1 MSGRANSNESSAL
14 TLADQAVHLLRGR
27 GRSALINYYVGSLPF
42 ALGLLYFWSDMSR
55 NPSAEWY
62 CAPAAAGLALLF
74 VWMKVWQARFGRRLW
89 SVMQHASEEQWGA
102 RRYLTTA
109 ARQAALHATGMVVLP
124 ISAIVAFPLGWTYAF
139 YQNASILE
147 SPECG
152 GLRELGRAAAR
163 QAALWPG
170 QNHLLLT
177 ILSLFGLFVF
187 LNLGIG
193 ILLLP
198 HLLKRLLG
206 IETVFTLSGLGML
219 NTTFF
224 AILVMLTYLCVDPMV
239 KAAYVLRCFYGLSRQ
254 SGDDLRAGLKPF
266 LKTPLAVLVL
276 FFLLMATQPPSGV
289 QAAEPSVTAQP
300 GLKLQVRGQQLDGAI
315 EQVLQQRRFAWRLP
329 REKTSQKP
337 TEQGW
342 LGHTLQWIVDGIKA
356 IGKVMGHWF
365 KALWDWFDRMLP
377 KPKPVDK
384 STGTSVRAVIEV
396 ILYALGTILCTL
408 LGIALFRRC
417 RRSRAIVFPVA
428 EKESLGTVDLNDESI
443 SAADL
448 PTDRWQ
454 AMARTLLDQQ
464 EYTAA
469 LRALYLSTLASL
481 GESRRLVIARYKSN
495 QEYYRELNRRAHAE
509 PEVQRIFGRCMTVF
523 ESAWYGAHPVSP
535 QQIDQFLED
544 QQEIADRVGLPFA
557 H

>member
-1 MSGRANSNESSAL
+1 VELAMSRRAHDNEPSAL
-14 TLADQAVHLLRGR
+14 ALAEQAVHLLRGR
-27 GRSALINYYVGSLPF
+27 GRAALIDYYLGSLPF

-55 NPSAEWY
+55 NPSAGWY

-89 SVMQHASEEQWGA
+89 AVLQHAPEEQWSA
-102 RRYLTTA
+102 RRYLITA

-124 ISAIVAFPLGWTYAF
+124 ISAVVAFPIGWTYAF

-147 SPECG
+147 SPECS
-152 GLRELGRAAAR
+152 GLRELGRTAAR

-193 ILLLP
+193 IVLLP

-206 IETVFTLSGLGML
+206 IETVFTLSGLGIL

-224 AILVMLTYLCVDPMV
+224 AILVMLTYLCVDPIV
-239 KAAYVLRCFYGLSRQ
+239 KSAYVLRCFYGMSRR

-266 LKTPLAVLVL
+266 LKIPLAILALL
-276 FFLLMATQPPSGV
+276 FFLMAQPPTGV
-289 QAAEPSVTAQP
+289 YAAEPTAVN
-300 GLKLQVRGQQLDGAI
+300 LQVQGRQLDDAI
-315 EQVLQQRRFAWRLP
+315 EQTLQQRRFAWRLP
-329 REKTSQKP
+329 REKASEDP
-337 TEQGW
+337 SEQGW
-342 LGHTLQWIVDGIKA
+342 LGRSIQWIVDGVKA
-356 IGKVMGHWF
+356 IGSVVGRWF
-365 KALWDWFDRMLP
+365 RALWDWFDQMLP
-377 KPKPVDK
+377 KPKPVDGNAG
-384 STGTSVRAVIEV
+384 SSVRAVIQV
-396 ILYALGTILCTL
+396 ILYALGTILCAL
-408 LGIALFRRC
+408 LVIALFRRR
-417 RRSRAIVFPVA
+417 RRSRPVVSPAA
-428 EKESLGTVDLNDESI
+428 EKDSLAAVDLNDESI

-448 PTDRWQ
+448 PTDRWL

-469 LRALYLSTLASL
+469 LRALYLSILASL

-495 QEYYRELNRRAHAE
+495 QEYYRELARRAHAE

-523 ESAWYGAHPVSP
+523 EGAWYGAHPVSP
-535 QQIDQFLED
+535 QQIDQFLKD
-544 QQEIADRVGLPFA
+544 QQEIVGRVGQPFA

>member
-1 MSGRANSNESSAL
+1 MSRRAHDNEPSAL
-14 TLADQAVHLLRGR
+14 ALAEQAVHLLRGR
-27 GRSALINYYVGSLPF
+27 GRAALIDYYLGSLPF

-55 NPSAEWY
+55 NPSAGWY

-74 VWMKVWQARFGRRLW
+74 IWMKVWQARFGRRLW
-89 SVMQHASEEQWGA
+89 AVLQHAPEEQWSA
-102 RRYLTTA
+102 RRYLITA

-124 ISAIVAFPLGWTYAF
+124 ISAIVAFPIGWTYAF

-152 GLRELGRAAAR
+152 GLRELWRTAAR

-193 ILLLP
+193 IVLLP

-224 AILVMLTYLCVDPMV
+224 AILVMLTYLCVDPIV
-239 KAAYVLRCFYGLSRQ
+239 KSAYVLRCFYGLSRQ
-254 SGDDLRAGLKPF
+254 SGDDLRAGLKPY
-266 LKTPLAVLVL
+266 LKTPLTVLAL
-276 FFLLMATQPPSGV
+276 LFLLLIQSPNGV
-289 QAAEPSVTAQP
+289 HGAEPSGREPAGVNLQAQ
-300 GLKLQVRGQQLDGAI
+300 GRQLDDAI
-315 EQVLQQRRFAWRLP
+315 EQTLQQRRFAWRLP
-329 REKTSQKP
+329 REKALEEPS
-337 TEQGW
+337 EQGW
-342 LGHTLQWIVDGIKA
+342 LGRTIQWIVDGVKA
-356 IGKVMGHWF
+356 IGRLVGRWF
-365 KALWDWFDRMLP
+365 RALWDWFDRMLP
-377 KPKPVDK
+377 KPKPVDGNV
-384 STGTSVRAVIEV
+384 GTSVRVVIQV
-396 ILYALGTILCTL
+396 ILYVLGTILCAL
-408 LGIALFRRC
+408 LVIALFRHL
-417 RRSRAIVFPVA
+417 RRSRPIVSPVT
-428 EKESLGTVDLNDESI
+428 EKEPHETVDLNDEGI

-448 PTDRWQ
+448 PTDRWL

-469 LRALYLSTLASL
+469 LRALYLSILASL
-481 GESRRLVIARYKSN
+481 GESRRLLIARYKSN
-495 QEYYRELNRRAHAE
+495 QEYYRELARRAHVE
-509 PEVQRIFGRCMTVF
+509 PELQRIFGRCMTVF
-523 ESAWYGAHPVSP
+523 EGAWYGAHPVSP
-535 QQIDQFLED
+535 QQIDQFLKD
-544 QQEIADRVGLPFA
+544 QQEIADRVGQPFA